1 MERLVQI
8 LNSYDRAAI
17 VVQRVVKGWMGRRK
31 VARMREEKRRRAVVR
46 IQAGEGV
53 RGVGVG
59 GWEEEYD

>member
-31 VARMREEKRRRAVVR
+31 VAPAVFR
-46 IQAGEGV
+46 PL
-53 RGVGVG
+53 VGYC
-59 GWEEEYD
+59 EYLL